1 MLLQGV
7 QGVVFFKVTK
17 TENNSIK
24 VNIHRYYYFLVLKV
38 EQFEIRDCA
47 IIIWRGAEKWA

>member
-47 IIIWRGAEKWA
+47 IIIWRGAEK